1 MGSILAPCAT
11 LPANLTLESETVAF
25 QGSLRELP
33 LPDIIQLV
41 AVSGKTGVFA
51 LKNGAESGRIFLRKG
66 QIVHAAVGSLVG
78 EQAVYELARW
88 LQGEF
93 VFTPAT
99 EPDTETI
106 EKSNT
111 NLLMEAAR
119 QIDEWKILSKKIES
133 TRMVP
138 VFAPQ
143 DRATSVSFTSAEWA
157 VVSKVDE
164 RRSIEEI
171 AAGMGYGAFEVCKV
185 IYGLLGSGVL
195 ALREDLRRLPVD
207 RLQRM
212 SADEQERIADQIHRL
227 AQQLMSGHERAP
239 QLEGSA
245 RLARAEMES
254 GRGAD
259 GILDLVR
266 AHEKLISATL
276 GPNQSKTFVDRA
288 AQILQS

>member
-1 MGSILAPCAT
+1 
-11 LPANLTLESETVAF
+11 VAF

-41 AVSGKTGVFA
+41 AVSGKTGVFS
-51 LKNGAESGRIFLRKG
+51 LKNGGESGKIFLRKG
-66 QIVHAAVGSLVG
+66 QIVHAAAGALAG

-93 VFTPAT
+93 VFTPGT
-99 EPDTETI
+99 EPDGDTI

-133 TRMVP
+133 TRMIP

-143 DRATSVSFTSAEWA
+143 ERPTSVSFTPAEWA

-164 RRSIEEI
+164 RRNIDEI
-171 AAGMGYGAFEVCKV
+171 AAGMGHGAFEVCKV

-195 ALREDLRRLPVD
+195 ALREDLRRLPIE
-207 RLQRM
+207 RLQRT
-212 SADEQERIADQIHRL
+212 STEELERLAEQIHRL
-227 AQQLMSGHERAP
+227 AQQAMSGQERAS
-239 QLEGSA
+239 QLEGSL

-266 AHEKLISATL
+266 AHEKIVSSAL
-276 GPNQSKTFVDRA
+276 GPVQAKSFVERA

>member
-1 MGSILAPCAT
+1 
-11 LPANLTLESETVAF
+11 VAF

-51 LKNGAESGRIFLRKG
+51 LKNGGESGKIFLRKG
-66 QIVHAAVGSLVG
+66 QIVHAAAGALSG

-88 LQGEF
+88 QQGEF
-93 VFTPAT
+93 VFTPGL
-99 EPDTETI
+99 EPEFDSI

-133 TRMVP
+133 TRMIP

-143 DRATSVSFTSAEWA
+143 DRATSVSFSPTEWNI
-157 VVSKVDE
+157 VSKVDE
-164 RRSIEEI
+164 RRSIDEI
-171 AAGMGYGAFEVCKV
+171 AAFVGQGAFEVCKV

-195 ALREDLRRLPVD
+195 ALKEDLRRLPIE
-207 RLQRM
+207 RLQRLGVE
-212 SADEQERIADQIHRL
+212 EQERLVDQIHRL
-227 AQQLMSGHERAP
+227 AQQLLQGQERAP
-239 QLEGSA
+239 FLEGPY

-254 GRGAD
+254 GRGGD

-266 AHEKLISATL
+266 AHEKVISSAL
-276 GPNQSKTFVDRA
+276 GPNQAKSFVDRA
-288 AQILQS
+288 AFLLQS

>member
-1 MGSILAPCAT
+1 VLRWHSPFFDQ
-11 LPANLTLESETVAF
+11 ETVAF

-51 LKNGAESGRIFLRKG
+51 LKNGSENGRIFLRKG
-66 QIVHAAVGSLVG
+66 QIVHAAVGSLAG

-93 VFTPAT
+93 VFTPGT
-99 EPDTETI
+99 EPDEDTI
-106 EKSNT
+106 GKSNT

-143 DRATSVSFTSAEWA
+143 DRPTSVSFTPGEWA

-164 RRSIEEI
+164 RRSIDEI
-171 AAGMGYGAFEVCKV
+171 AAGMGQGAFEVCKV

-195 ALREDLRRLPVD
+195 ALREDLRRLPVE
-207 RLQRM
+207 RLQRTGP
-212 SADEQERIADQIHRL
+212 DDLERLADQIHRL
-227 AQQLMSGHERAP
+227 AQQAMSGQERSA
-239 QLEGSA
+239 QLEGSL
-245 RLARAEMES
+245 RLARAEIES

-266 AHEKLISATL
+266 SHEKILSAAL
-276 GPNQSKTFVDRA
+276 GPIQAKGFVDRA
-288 AQILQS
+288 AQILQA

>member
-1 MGSILAPCAT
+1 M
-11 LPANLTLESETVAF
+11 AF

-51 LKNGAESGRIFLRKG
+51 LKNGGDSGKIFLRKG
-66 QIVHAAVGSLVG
+66 QIVHAAVGALSG

-93 VFTPAT
+93 VFTPGV
-99 EPDTETI
+99 EPEVDSI
-106 EKSNT
+106 ERSNT

-133 TRMVP
+133 TRLVP

-143 DRATSVSFTSAEWA
+143 DRATSVSFSPTEWN

-171 AAGMGYGAFEVCKV
+171 AAYVGQGAFEVCKV

-195 ALREDLRRLPVD
+195 ALKEDLRRLPVE
-207 RLQRM
+207 RLARL
-212 SADEQERIADQIHRL
+212 SADEQERLADQIHRL
-227 AQQLMSGHERAP
+227 AQQLLQGQDRAG
-239 QLEGSA
+239 QLDGSL

-254 GRGAD
+254 GRGGD
-259 GILDLVR
+259 GLVDLVR
-266 AHEKLISATL
+266 SHEKVISAAL
-276 GPNQSKTFVDRA
+276 GPNQAKSFVDRA
-288 AQILQS
+288 AFLLQP